1 MKKLLIILI
10 FAIPIK
16 MFGQLLYFPITD
28 ANIDKKH
35 KLYLL
40 DNRETVWK
48 IKIKSNVVHFIK
60 DLPYN
65 EIKSYTF
72 IEKRVTPKE
81 YLLTDKFIYFPNDKG
96 LLILDLK
103 GKLVTNLVEERI
115 QLFDSTEYGEF
126 SITTP
131 GGKCTGNPGKGYFM
145 EFCGDYLFYIT
156 GKKVM
161 CMDRSNFEIIQE
173 FNFNNFKN
181 RAKLPHYKYIFE
193 AVEFKL
199 EIGGRNLVE

>member
-1 MKKLLIILI
+1 MKQILLILVII
-10 FAIPIK
+10 VPMK

-72 IEKRVTPKE
+72 IEERVTPKE
-81 YLLTDKFIYFPNDKG
+81 YLITDKFIYFPNDKG
-96 LLILDLK
+96 LLILDRK
-103 GKLVTNLVEERI
+103 GKLITNLVEERV
-115 QLFDSTEYGEF
+115 QLFDSTEFGSY
-126 SITTP
+126 SITTL
-131 GGKCTGNPGKGYFM
+131 GGKCKGNPEKGYFM
-145 EFCGDYLFYIT
+145 KFCGDFLFYIT
-156 GKKVM
+156 GKKVI
-161 CMDRSNFEIIQE
+161 CMDRNTFEIIQE
-173 FNFNNFKN
+173 YKFSDFKN
-181 RAKLPHYKYIFE
+181 RAKSPNYRYIFE
-193 AVEFKL
+193 AVEFTV
-199 EIGGRNLVE
+199 EIEGRDLVE